1 MTYCWICR
9 RKEIRAGNVTKG
21 VIEAVPEFQL
31 YMQQDAMEALIY
43 ILNELHD
50 ELSVEVPAAY
60 HPART
65 IIQVL
70 EGEQQEA
77 DAYAARKGEQLRERP
92 LSGKNKKNS
101 PKLHQIREPYLQSIV
116 SDTFQSLLAQTCK
129 CSKCGYSSRR
139 LEDYKIISLDI
150 PTKSQLKEMTKR
162 SLLSQP
168 VEDGESG
175 NSGQGAP
182 HQPPTGFMK
191 TLGSVM
197 SSAKNMLGLNGH
209 TVALEDCLKAFFA
222 TERMEGDEQ
231 YDCEKC
237 KSKQDAEKSYSFA
250 HLPEVMCFQLKRFNK
265 SGFLGGLGNQ
275 KNTVQVSFP
284 VAGLD
289 LGPYVYRISEN
300 TIVRDISHC
309 AMSGSNLYDLFAV
322 VRHSGGINGGHY
334 ITNCKNPVNEKW
346 YEFDDE
352 FIRQLPVEALS
363 APSTDAYLLF
373 YKKVRSE
380 TQQKGHAYMAE
391 GVKQQVLAASHK
403 AAASMATEKKA
414 YISRYWITKWGTFTN
429 PGSLCNR
436 DVACEHGY
444 MLPSTAKDVRVRVMD
459 VPIKAWEELCDYYGQ
474 GTLIHAPI
482 ACETCTKQLHDIEA
496 RRAYEHEE
504 VTAIDNEYSKG
515 DEKKVWYLIHVDWVQ
530 KWLNFV
536 KNSPPKIGRGHFLGM
551 LPPGPI
557 SNHRLFES
565 NGT

>member
-1 MTYCWICR
+1 M
-9 RKEIRAGNVTKG
+9 
-21 VIEAVPEFQL
+21 IEAVPEFQL
-31 YMQQDAMEALIY
+31 YTQQDAMEALIY

-50 ELSVEVPAAY
+50 ELSVEVPATY

-77 DAYAARKGEQLRERP
+77 DAYAARKGEQRAERP
-92 LSGKNKKNS
+92 SGGKAKKKS
-101 PKLHQIREPYLQSIV
+101 PKLRQIREPYLQSIV

-150 PTKSQLKEMTKR
+150 PTKSQLKEMTKKN
-162 SLLSQP
+162 SLNQP
-168 VEDGESG
+168 VDDMDIG
-175 NSGQGAP
+175 NGGQGGP
-182 HQPPTGFMK
+182 QSQTGLIKSF
-191 TLGSVM
+191 GSFV
-197 SSAKNMLGLNGH
+197 SSAKSMFGLNGH

-250 HLPEVMCFQLKRFNK
+250 HLPEVMCLQLKRFNK

-275 KNTVQVSFP
+275 KNTVQVSYP
-284 VAGLD
+284 VTGLD

-309 AMSGSNLYDLFAV
+309 AMSGSNKYDLFAV

-352 FIRQLPVEALS
+352 FIRPLTVDALA
-363 APSTDAYLLF
+363 APSSDAYLLF

-391 GVKQQVLAASHK
+391 AVRQQVTASLK
-403 AAASMATEKKA
+403 TSPGVPEASREA
-414 YISRYWITKWGTFTN
+414 YISRYWITKWGTFAN

-436 DVACEHGY
+436 DVACEHGF
-444 MLPSTAKDVRVRVMD
+444 MLPSTAKDVSVRVMN

-474 GTLIHAPI
+474 GTLIRSPV
-482 ACETCTKQLHDIEA
+482 ACEMCTKELEDIVA
-496 RRAYEHEE
+496 RRRQEHEE
-504 VTAIDNEYSKG
+504 IKVMDSEYHKG
-515 DEKKVWYLIHVDWVQ
+515 ERKVWYLVHVDWVQ
-530 KWLNFV
+530 AWLNFV
-536 KNSPPKIGRGHFLGM
+536 KNTPPKIGRGHFLGV

-557 SNHRLFES
+557 TNSSLFES
-565 NGT
+565 DGK